1 MRQPPQEVEAK
12 FLLNDA
18 AMAGQLATAPTLAAA
33 NLSPGITVDTADT
46 YYDTA
51 DFRLLRQGWGLR
63 IRRQQ
68 DRLLATLKAQR
79 LDRGAAL
86 YARTEIEETLPADAT
101 IAARADW
108 PATLTTALDE
118 LVKPETPL
126 TPICHIQQRR
136 VKRLV
141 QRPAEGDAADAPTDA
156 TPFAELSIDAVSVAL
171 DDRAPVLAH
180 FHELEVE
187 LLDGDEAA
195 LVELAAA
202 IAATLPVTPSQTSK
216 LERALQL
223 LATHP
228 LAAPE
233 NWQGIH
239 PEMHMAEA
247 CRLIWREQL
256 TVMLLNEAGVRC
268 GDDPE
273 YVHDMRV
280 AIRRARA
287 AAKLYGDYF
296 RPKTIRR
303 IRKGLQRTA
312 RALGAVRDL
321 DVAILRLERFER
333 QSSRNADLRATLTQW
348 RAQRSAAHA
357 QLQAWLSSQRYER
370 FLAEWHTFCTMPG
383 KGVRRFEPKSGQ
395 APTPV
400 QVRHVMPSTILNRF
414 EEVRAFETLF
424 ETDEVLSAEMLHQL
438 RIACKYLRYNLE
450 FVRSLLGTRA
460 DALIEDLRRLQDD
473 LGDLNDAVVS
483 KRMLA
488 GDPPAAL
495 EPGQMR
501 YLRVQEKTIDKLRRK
516 AGADFAHFVAPTNRQ
531 RLALVIARI

>member
-1 MRQPPQEVEAK
+1 
-12 FLLNDA
+12 
-18 AMAGQLATAPTLAAA
+18 
-33 NLSPGITVDTADT
+33 
-46 YYDTA
+46 
-51 DFRLLRQGWGLR
+51 
-63 IRRQQ
+63 
-68 DRLLATLKAQR
+68 
-79 LDRGAAL
+79 
-86 YARTEIEETLPADAT
+86 
-101 IAARADW
+101 
-108 PATLTTALDE
+108 
-118 LVKPETPL
+118 
-126 TPICHIQQRR
+126 
-136 VKRLV
+136 
-141 QRPAEGDAADAPTDA
+141 
-156 TPFAELSIDAVSVAL
+156 
-171 DDRAPVLAH
+171 VLAH

-296 RPKTIRR
+296 RPKAIRR

-333 QSSRNADLRATLTQW
+333 QSSRNADLRATLVQW

-383 KGVRRFEPKSGQ
+383 AGVRDFDTGK
-395 APTPV
+395 A
-400 QVRHVMPSTILNRF
+400 
-414 EEVRAFETLF
+414 A
-424 ETDEVLSAEMLHQL
+424 
-438 RIACKYLRYNLE
+438 
-450 FVRSLLGTRA
+450 
-460 DALIEDLRRLQDD
+460 RRLS
-473 LGDLNDAVVS
+473 LSRCATS
-483 KRMLA
+483 R
-488 GDPPAAL
+488 PA
-495 EPGQMR
+495 R
-501 YLRVQEKTIDKLRRK
+501 S
-516 AGADFAHFVAPTNRQ
+516 
-531 RLALVIARI
+531 